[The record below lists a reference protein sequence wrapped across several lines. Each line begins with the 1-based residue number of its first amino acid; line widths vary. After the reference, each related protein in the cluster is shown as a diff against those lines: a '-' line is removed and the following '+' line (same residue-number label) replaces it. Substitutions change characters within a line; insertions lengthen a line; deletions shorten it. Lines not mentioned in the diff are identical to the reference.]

1 MAITH
6 LLFDRTHNICNPKP
20 LLLDIKLCAKKDQ
33 KCSRHTVHKSI
44 IYQNMR
50 SNLETCVFNSC
61 RERYNLTLSYFRT
74 QRVERYEERALSII
88 SEIVLSRYTVY
99 AVLLYDFFVPMMLF
113 VGIYRFE
120 ILVVESYQQM

>member
-1 MAITH
+1 M
-6 LLFDRTHNICNPKP
+6 
-20 LLLDIKLCAKKDQ
+20 
-33 KCSRHTVHKSI
+33 
-44 IYQNMR
+44 
-50 SNLETCVFNSC
+50 
-61 RERYNLTLSYFRT
+61 
-74 QRVERYEERALSII
+74 ERYEERALSII